1 MIKLATSRAAL
12 HLKLQLALLSDDVSL
27 LDLNEILLLNF
38 LKCMLCCSFKI
49 DLLQEP
55 YICQIEELIVRMIS
69 LQAHLLHPNGRTI
82 RTKTLSKPTQLT
94 RPSTGLL
101 SQTYLSIPTNPSG
114 FRLLPP
120 SQALSTR
127 NTAANS
133 RDGQKTPSDFGG
145 GLITLLF
152 GASLLSERLNG
163 MGVVQQLELH
173 QGLHPFIVASIVA
186 LFAAAF
192 WPSFPSSS
200 PTSSIDDNE
209 VDLTSRIR
217 KWATRGI
224 CLAMAATLLGELLT
238 GKGALCLLDVETG
251 IEEISDVEAIAAF
264 IAMFL
269 LTGPRKR
276 SKNNSISRS
285 RDME

>member
-1 MIKLATSRAAL
+1 MIAPL
-12 HLKLQLALLSDDVSL
+12 
-27 LDLNEILLLNF
+27 
-38 LKCMLCCSFKI
+38 
-49 DLLQEP
+49 
-55 YICQIEELIVRMIS
+55 
-69 LQAHLLHPNGRTI
+69 AHLSHPIGRTI
-82 RTKTLSKPTQLT
+82 RTKTLSKPVQLT

-101 SQTYLSIPTNPSG
+101 SHTYFSTPTNACG
-114 FRLLPP
+114 LKYQQRLLLPTR
-120 SQALSTR
+120 ALSTDNR
-127 NTAANS
+127 TTD
-133 RDGQKTPSDFGG
+133 RRGEEQKTPSVDFGG

-173 QGLHPFIVASIVA
+173 QGLHPFIVASIVF

-192 WPSFPSSS
+192 WPSSPSSS
-200 PTSSIDDNE
+200 PTSSIDDE
-209 VDLTSRIR
+209 VDMTSKIR

-224 CLAMAATLLGELLT
+224 YLAMAGTLLGELLT

-276 SKNNSISRS
+276 SKKKKNSINRS